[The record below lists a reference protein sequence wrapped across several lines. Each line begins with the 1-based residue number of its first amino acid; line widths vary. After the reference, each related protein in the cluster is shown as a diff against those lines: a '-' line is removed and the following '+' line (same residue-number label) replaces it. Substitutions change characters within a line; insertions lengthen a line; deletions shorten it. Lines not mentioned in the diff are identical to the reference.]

1 MDSIVIF
8 LASWIK
14 IIKYK
19 LQAAVSQLMPQ
30 ASTMS
35 SKYQMQH
42 FESLQCGTDCS
53 SCCGQ
58 IALFYWPLEYIF
70 FSLSSAENLFL
81 TVCWLLKG
89 FSQCMKHVE
98 LPMWGKKKQVEYFLK
113 IGTIVSDRNNLKKT
127 RSTVR
132 FRQASCLGYFWVL
145 LLLYLFCV
153 F

>member
-1 MDSIVIF
+1 MNSIVIF

-14 IIKYK
+14 IIKYN
-19 LQAAVSQLMPQ
+19 LQAAVSQLMPH

-70 FSLSSAENLFL
+70 FLSLQ
-81 TVCWLLKG
+81 LKTY
-89 FSQCMKHVE
+89 FSQFAGYSKAFHSAWNMLSFQCGK
-98 LPMWGKKKQVEYFLK
+98 KKKQVEYFLK

-145 LLLYLFCV
+145 LLLYLVCV

>member
-1 MDSIVIF
+1 MNSIVIF

-14 IIKYK
+14 IIKYN
-19 LQAAVSQLMPQ
+19 LQAAVSQLMPH

-70 FSLSSAENLFL
+70 FFSLFSWKPISHSLLVTQRLF
-81 TVCWLLKG
+81 TVHETCWA
-89 FSQCMKHVE
+89 SNV
-98 LPMWGKKKQVEYFLK
+98 GKKKQVEYFLK

-145 LLLYLFCV
+145 LLLYLVCV